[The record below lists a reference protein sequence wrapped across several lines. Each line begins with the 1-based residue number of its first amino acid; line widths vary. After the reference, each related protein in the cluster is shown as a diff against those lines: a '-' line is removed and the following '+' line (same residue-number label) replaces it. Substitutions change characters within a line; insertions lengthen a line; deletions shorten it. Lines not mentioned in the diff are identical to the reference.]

1 MTKLAMIALGLSLA
15 FTPVATLAASD
26 DDNDGPRFGLAGI
39 LERGNR
45 ETLPP
50 LTLSSESPLAEGP
63 MVLQSG
69 TYYRID
75 IIGDGS
81 QELGLVGPG
90 FFRAIWV
97 NQISVEGL
105 EIRPLGLDSIEF
117 DEAGTMRITFVAIKP
132 GQYFLKIPGTTG
144 ETRRVEITIE

>member
-1 MTKLAMIALGLSLA
+1 MKKLAMIALALSMA
-15 FTPVATLAASD
+15 FTPVSTFAAGD
-26 DDNDGPRFGLAGI
+26 DDDDAPSFGLAGI

-50 LTLSSESPLAEGP
+50 LMLSAESPLAEGP
-63 MVLQSG
+63 MVLESG
-69 TYYRID
+69 RYYRID